1 MFYRRTKVK
10 FKFFLLNGRW
20 RVTQGPVSPDPGRDD
35 DPARHPGEPGRTPDD
50 GFQDG
55 TAGAPDGSP
64 AGEEQ
69 EMPPPIADWLTDDEW
84 LDWLSTVDPEDEDP
98 ENDPGQAGRRAKG
111 GRGPKGSRRGPGQP
125 GSARRLPGDSP
136 GPVGAFATGQVMDT
150 APGGA
155 VLFGHAEH
163 AAGDDARFAGATDDE
178 LTGLICGLDRAE
190 AAACAL
196 KHAAVAELI
205 RRSPEDG
212 CELEGPAQM
221 PATWHEFT
229 VAELADALAETRQAA
244 EGMLTLAHELEI
256 KLPGTKAAFRSGV
269 LRLAKVE
276 ILARGTV
283 NLTPEE
289 ARAVEALVLGRA
301 GRLTPGGLRS
311 AVATAVIQVAPDKAR
326 KRREEAARHARVQ
339 RWLEDS
345 GNAALMGRE
354 LPPADVLAADQRMT
368 WWAGELKKSGVDG
381 DMDQLRALAYMDFML
396 GRDSRLL
403 IQPGPSAST
412 GGTGGTG
419 GGQDRPGRQTPDD
432 PRDGGPGDGGP
443 GDGGPGDG
451 GPGDGGPGDGGP
463 GGGGPGDSGPGDSG
477 PGDSGPGSPDPD
489 RTRTPPVPGVL
500 PAGFIGCINL
510 TVTLPTLL
518 GLAER
523 PGELSGLGPVD
534 PALARDL
541 ARAAAANPK
550 TSYCVTVTDEQGHAT
565 GHGCARPA
573 PRGHAPP
580 GDHDPPGGPGAGPGP
595 GFTFTTTGDQGPPG
609 GYGTWRLSAGL
620 PGQPDL
626 LITLDPIALDTC
638 DHRFEA
644 RGHDPGVKLRHLT
657 QIRHATC
664 VAPACRRPAR
674 NCDFEHN
681 IPYEAGGRTCAC
693 NGGPTCRHDHRLKQ
707 HPRWKVEQITPGN
720 LPPDRP
726 LRTAVHHRTHP
737 LPHLTNVSLPTRF
750 SVPSRQLPGTE
761 SQAGSDS
768 EAQIRAGLK
777 VSTLDPRALQRAPA
791 RRRPR
796 RVVRDE
802 RVILPP
808 ALPRRN
814 LDDTDPVRQADPA
827 AGGPR
832 PADDPAGQR
841 RRNRLSRRLRE
852 PVPVEPGV
860 PPHVRRPP
868 GPRRRAGDLDRG
880 SCADA
885 LPSRQLPDTHRGL

>member
-1 MFYRRTKVK
+1 MSLQGSSYFAIMFYRRTKVK

-50 GFQDG
+50 GSPGGAAG
-55 TAGAPDGSP
+55 TPDGSP
-64 AGEEQ
+64 AGDEQ
-69 EMPPPIADWLTDDEW
+69 EMPPPVADWLTDDEW
-84 LDWLSTVDPEDEDP
+84 LDWLSTVDPGDEDP

-111 GRGPKGSRRGPGQP
+111 GRGPKTARGAKGRHTPAGSHTPADSRASKATRVRKGSRRGPGQP

-136 GPVGAFATGQVMDT
+136 GPVGAFATGQLMDT
-150 APGGA
+150 APGGP

-205 RRSPEDG
+205 RRSPDDG

-244 EGMLTLAHELEI
+244 EGMLTLAHELEV

-326 KRREEAARHARVQ
+326 KRREEAARNARVQ

-368 WWAGELKKSGVDG
+368 WWATELKKSGLDG

-403 IQPGPSAST
+403 TQPGPPA
-412 GGTGGTG
+412 GTGGTDG
-419 GGQDRPGRQTPDD
+419 GRDSPGRQAPDD
-432 PRDGGPGDGGP
+432 PRDGDPGDGDPGDGDPGDGDPGDDGPGDDGPGDGDPGDDGPGDGGP
-443 GDGGPGDG
+443 GDGG
-451 GPGDGGPGDGGP
+451 
-463 GGGGPGDSGPGDSG
+463 SGS
-477 PGDSGPGSPDPD
+477 SDPD
-489 RTRTPPVPGVL
+489 RTRTPPTPGVI
-500 PAGFIGCINL
+500 PAGFIGCINM

-550 TSYCVTVTDEQGHAT
+550 TTYCVTVTDEQGHAI
-565 GHGCARPA
+565 GHGCARPEPKNHTRTA
-573 PRGHAPP
+573 RPPDPRPPRGNGPP
-580 GDHDPPGGPGAGPGP
+580 AGHDSPGGHDPPGGPGAG
-595 GFTFTTTGDQGPPG
+595 FTFTASGEDGPPG
-609 GYGTWRLSAGL
+609 GYGAWRLSTGI
-620 PGQPDL
+620 PGRPDL
-626 LITLDPIALDTC
+626 LIEVDPIALDTC

-664 VAPACRRPAR
+664 TGPTCRRPSR
-674 NCDFEHN
+674 QCDFEHN
-681 IPYEAGGRTCAC
+681 IPFEAGGRTCMC
-693 NGGPTCRHDHRLKQ
+693 NSGPKCRHEHRLKQ
-707 HPRWKVEQITPGN
+707 DPRWKVEQITPGTV
-720 LPPDRP
+720 RW
-726 LRTAVHHRTHP
+726 TAPSGRQYVTE
-737 LPHLTNVSLPTRF
+737 PTRY
-750 SVPSRQLPGTE
+750 P
-761 SQAGSDS
+761 
-768 EAQIRAGLK
+768 I
-777 VSTLDPRALQRAPA
+777 
-791 RRRPR
+791 
-796 RVVRDE
+796 
-802 RVILPP
+802 
-808 ALPRRN
+808 
-814 LDDTDPVRQADPA
+814 
-827 AGGPR
+827 
-832 PADDPAGQR
+832 
-841 RRNRLSRRLRE
+841 
-852 PVPVEPGV
+852 
-860 PPHVRRPP
+860 
-868 GPRRRAGDLDRG
+868 
-880 SCADA
+880 
-885 LPSRQLPDTHRGL
+885 